1 MGVVGARGA
10 LRRVFQARHMPGEQ
24 LCRENNYAG
33 RTIMP
38 GEHAR
43 PGSCR
48 PPSDPTHTVLFL
60 STAPLFENKVT
71 PRFTA
76 EKR

>member
-1 MGVVGARGA
+1 MLWALAVRCGVCFKRAT
-10 LRRVFQARHMPGEQ
+10 
-24 LCRENNYAG
+24 CRENNYAG

-48 PPSDPTHTVLFL
+48 PPNDADAYRALPSLRRRCLKTGT
-60 STAPLFENKVT
+60 
-71 PRFTA
+71 
-76 EKR
+76 

>member
-1 MGVVGARGA
+1 MLWALAVRCGVCFKRAT
-10 LRRVFQARHMPGEQ
+10 
-24 LCRENNYAG
+24 CRENNYAG